1 MALTLSNSGI
11 STGQDILAAQISQ
24 SIDALTKTEAYDITI
39 SGSLTVTGSFAVS
52 SSNGTMLIQGLT
64 EVNQTDVLVYNRNS
78 GNVYYTAS
86 SNLSPAPST
95 SPYCNNGVNGI
106 YPLNASHTNN
116 GGQSTIGGGF
126 QNTISSD
133 TNFSSIASGCKNT
146 ISSYSSYAYIGSGLC
161 NCNDSQYSFI
171 GGGINNCIDG
181 FSSISSILNG
191 TDNCISRRH
200 GDYHSIASGC
210 ENAITGGLGTNGVI
224 AGGKNNTIGGNSIGC
239 NYQYIGNGQCN
250 NITDS
255 THASIISGF
264 RNSINGDY
272 SSTLGGCGNCICHNE
287 SFIIGS
293 NITSSAVCTTYV
305 NNLNVGCTVQ
315 LLPRNPLP
323 SGQAGMLIMSGSG
336 GTCKL
341 YFHNGSSFKEVC
353 LLP

>member
-52 SSNGTMLIQGLT
+52 SSNGTMLIPGLT

-126 QNTISSD
+126 QNTISCL
-133 TNFSSIASGCKNT
+133 TNFSSIASGCRNT
-146 ISSYSSYAYIGSGLC
+146 IQSSACYAYIGSGLC
-161 NCNDSQYSFI
+161 NYNCSQYSFI
-171 GGGINNCIDG
+171 GGGNTNTIQAT
-181 FSSISSILNG
+181 STISSILNG
-191 TDNCISRRH
+191 TDNCISRCSN
-200 GDYHSIASGC
+200 YHSIASGC
-210 ENAITGGLGTNGVI
+210 ENAITGGPGTNGVI
-224 AGGKNNTIGGNSIGC
+224 AGGKNNTIGGNSTSC

-293 NITSSAVCTTYV
+293 NITSSAACTTYV